1 MPVEWDEMSVENIR
15 LPHATLAFT
24 MRHDPGSV
32 DLDLRN
38 TGEPVEVEFS
48 PEIPLGAEV
57 VDAQCDGAKLTA
69 GVTSHAQDTHA
80 QLKLTAARGESHCHL
95 RLAGG
100 VSIVLPAPAA
110 QIGDASTGI
119 KLTRLRLQGH
129 DLVLEADVNA
139 RGVDDIRLHTPWKIK
154 SIKGAT
160 FKAGP
165 NGAYEVQ
172 LPRRSPQQ
180 ADGYANTPV
189 EVVFENP

>member
-1 MPVEWDEMSVENIR
+1 MSVETIR
-15 LPHATLAFT
+15 MPHSTLAFT

-38 TGEPVEVEFS
+38 TGEPVEVDFS
-48 PEIPLGAEV
+48 PEIPFGADV
-57 VDAQCDGAKLTA
+57 VEAQCAGAKLTA
-69 GVTSHAQDTHA
+69 VVISQAQDTHA
-80 QLKLTAARGESHCHL
+80 QLKFMAARGETHCHL

-110 QIGDASTGI
+110 QIGDASSGI
-119 KLTRLRLQGH
+119 KLTRLRLQGLA
-129 DLVLEADVNA
+129 LVLEADVNA
-139 RGVDDIRLHTPWKIK
+139 RGVNDFRLQTPWKIK
-154 SIKGAT
+154 SVKVAT

-180 ADGYANTPV
+180 ADGYANTRV